1 MEKDKDEE
9 IYIYTLGGNR
19 GACLGLVLKDLLAV
33 GAKVIRLGSDKDM
46 EDGNFT
52 RNQEDD

>member
-1 MEKDKDEE
+1 MEKDEE

-19 GACLGLVLKDLLAV
+19 GLCIGELLEGLLKI
-33 GAKVIRLGSDKDM
+33 GAKVIGLGSDKDM

-52 RNQEDD
+52 RNQEND